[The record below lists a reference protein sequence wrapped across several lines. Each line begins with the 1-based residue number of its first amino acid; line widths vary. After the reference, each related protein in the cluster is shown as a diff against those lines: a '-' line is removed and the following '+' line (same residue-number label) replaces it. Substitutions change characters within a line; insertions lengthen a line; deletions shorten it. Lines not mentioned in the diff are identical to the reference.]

1 MKSIL
6 SWCYKNITKRFP
18 GTVLLIALILSGFSI
33 YLASDL
39 KFNPKMDNLLPQD
52 LPLIKEFNEVVERT
66 DAEIQHPPHYN
77 QGSIECIEGIE
88 AMLSPEE
95 YIGYLRGNSLKY
107 RWRYPFKNGIQ
118 DLYKAEF
125 YEKKLLEKL
134 LGQESDE

>member
-1 MKSIL
+1 MSLHKSIDDVTPEE
-6 SWCYKNITKRFP
+6 WNDI
-18 GTVLLIALILSGFSI
+18 VIVEESI
-33 YLASDL
+33 
-39 KFNPKMDNLLPQD
+39 
-52 LPLIKEFNEVVERT
+52 NEVDGVKVERT

-118 DLYKAEF
+118 DLYKAEV

-134 LGQESDE
+134 EEK